1 MTNLQISNSFQT
13 IVISIFANIF
23 HKTPD
28 NNQLSNINK
37 DIKKLKKYFDNI
49 DYNSLN
55 EQEAKEFVLFIE
67 NSIKILNYLKK
78 LETSTELTPL
88 FNNINN
94 SLKLLSENKVF
105 LQELF
110 FEKQIENKWKKFVKE
125 NPDEKLT
132 EIEKSFFYGLAEV
145 EQIQNQ
151 NRKYITF
158 DELLNEE

>member
-13 IVISIFANIF
+13 IVISVFANVF

-28 NNQLSNINK
+28 KNQLSNINK
-37 DIKKLKKYFDNI
+37 DVKQLKKYFDNI
-49 DYNSLN
+49 DYDTLS

-78 LETSTELTPL
+78 LEVNNELTPL
-88 FNNINN
+88 FNNIDN
-94 SLKLLSENKVF
+94 SLKLLSENKVL
-105 LQELF
+105 LQELY
-110 FEKQIENKWKKFVKE
+110 FEKQIENKWNKFVKE
-125 NPDEKLT
+125 NPNEKLT

-151 NRKYITF
+151 NRKYITL
-158 DELLNEE
+158 DELLNEK